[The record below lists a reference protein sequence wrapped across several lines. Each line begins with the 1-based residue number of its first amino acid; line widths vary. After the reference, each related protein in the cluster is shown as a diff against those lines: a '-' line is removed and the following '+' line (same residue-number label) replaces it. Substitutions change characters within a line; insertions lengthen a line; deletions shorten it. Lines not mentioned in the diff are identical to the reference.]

1 MGLPKEYRNGL
12 KYRVASAKCKTLETL
27 LAVKFRDELG
37 MSETESRLLGESIGK
52 WILSRPDL
60 RGPNQI
66 IFEASKGKNSFAR
79 RYNITNKIK
88 LTPYDIEDLDLELE
102 FGLSVAQTGRIM
114 RMIEEAYVQDAA
126 LSAKQLT
133 LLCTITPTSLR
144 KKLKNLRELGV
155 FVPVKGMSLED
166 RAKETLFRSTF
177 VMAKYL
183 EETSIA
189 QTRQKL
195 GISGQ
200 RFRNI
205 YASFTEVAK
214 LAINGRFVSGD
225 DEELQWV
232 SLAKRTAKKLIEK
245 LKETISPIRGMCSWD
260 IFGSVLAKDFNLSPI
275 KLLAI
280 KEAVEEILS
289 ALSNNRADGDIIYWA
304 ILASEPAGKPLVESK
319 LVPSTLTY
327 YDPGD
332 MPSPE
337 VNRDLNRVSDIK
349 FRKATRLATQA
360 KACGAYLTYADLG
373 YLLGIHPVA
382 ISRLIKANPKIAV
395 PLRGASCDIGQG
407 ITHRRNI
414 IKLYLEMHTETEIV
428 SATGHCYES
437 VENYINEFAKV
448 YVLYS
453 RGMPLVLIRRVTGRS
468 IRLISAYIELIEAY
482 SGPEYAFRF
491 AHLGKIFEV
500 HDLKK
505 NNG

>member
-1 MGLPKEYRNGL
+1 ML
-12 KYRVASAKCKTLETL
+12 
-27 LAVKFRDELG
+27 
-37 MSETESRLLGESIGK
+37 
-52 WILSRPDL
+52 W
-60 RGPNQI
+60 
-66 IFEASKGKNSFAR
+66 
-79 RYNITNKIK
+79 RYNTVGKIK

-102 FGLSVAQTGRIM
+102 FGLSTSQTAKIM
-114 RMIEEAYVQDAA
+114 RMIEEAYVQDAS

-155 FVPVKGMSLED
+155 FVPVKGISLED
-166 RAKETLFRSTF
+166 RAKKTLFRSTF

-183 EETSIA
+183 EGMPIA

-195 GISGQ
+195 GISAQ

-205 YASFTEVAK
+205 YSSFTEVAK
-214 LAINGRFVSGD
+214 LAAGGRFVSGD
-225 DEELQWV
+225 DEELQWA
-232 SLAKRTAKKLIEK
+232 SLATHSVKKLIEK
-245 LKETISPIRGMCSWD
+245 LKETISPIRGKCSWD
-260 IFGSVLAKDFNLSPI
+260 IFGSRLVKDFNLSPI

-289 ALSNNRADGDIIYWA
+289 TLLNDRANGDIIYWA
-304 ILASEPAGKPLVESK
+304 ISASEPAGKPLEMSK
-319 LVPSTLTY
+319 LVPTVLTL
-327 YDPGD
+327 YDPSD
-332 MPSPE
+332 MPTALA
-337 VNRDLNRVSDIK
+337 NRDINRVSDIK
-349 FRKATRLATQA
+349 FKKALRLATQA

-382 ISRLIKANPKIAV
+382 ISRLIKANPKIVV
-395 PLRGASCDIGQG
+395 PLRGASCDIGRG

-428 SATGHCYES
+428 SRTGHCYES

-453 RGMPLVLIRRVTGRS
+453 RGMPLPLIRRVTGRS
-468 IRLISAYIELIEAY
+468 TRLICAYMELIKDY
-482 SGPEYAFRF
+482 STPAYAFRF
-491 AHLGKIFEV
+491 AHLGKIFEA

-505 NNG
+505 TKNRKYRYGPT